1 MDLVCGVLRQR
12 LARQMAKEKIAL
24 LEPYKQT
31 EKEGKRDKLLG
42 GMPWLIIS

>member
-1 MDLVCGVLRQR
+1 
-12 LARQMAKEKIAL
+12 MAKEKIAL

-42 GMPWLIIS
+42 DMPWLLEIIVDIGYN